1 MNRDHNYGT
10 VIDNQLR
17 TLDHIGVL
25 GGNWAK
31 ETENLLGDDARGQG
45 LKDDKDIK
53 AYVQKHLPPGS
64 PVEAFSQTMSAAKGR
79 RLVDPY
85 DATQDLTLRAR
96 SYLHSNCAQCHVEA
110 GGGNAMI
117 DLEFTTKLEKMK
129 LIDVLPQHNAY
140 GLKDAKLIAPGRPEA
155 SVLLHR
161 VGCRGPGQ
169 MPPLAT
175 SMVDEPA
182 LAMLREWVKS
192 LKN

>member
-1 MNRDHNYGT
+1 
-10 VIDNQLR
+10 
-17 TLDHIGVL
+17 
-25 GGNWAK
+25 
-31 ETENLLGDDARGQG
+31 
-45 LKDDKDIK
+45 
-53 AYVQKHLPPGS
+53 
-64 PVEAFSQTMSAAKGR
+64 VEAFSQALSGDKGR

-85 DATQDLTLRAR
+85 DVKQDPSLRAR

-117 DLEFTTKLEKMK
+117 DLEFTTKLDKMK
-129 LIDVLPQHNAY
+129 IIDVAPQHDAF

-175 SMVDEPA
+175 SLVDERA
-182 LAMLREWVKS
+182 VLLLREWIRMMNK
-192 LKN
+192 K